1 MSGPWSLAA
10 AATRYRALL
19 RHSHDLRR
27 DGLSLPVMTRKLSKF
42 KMPALPA
49 AANNVQLP
57 AETDEQT

>member
-1 MSGPWSLAA
+1 
-10 AATRYRALL
+10 
-19 RHSHDLRR
+19 
-27 DGLSLPVMTRKLSKF
+27 MTRKLSKF